1 MKYKFTVDYI
11 HNSFIEAH
19 PTMHENHPDFIKATS
34 TSIYE
39 LDHAEEVSLE
49 VAQNMERARP
59 DRRKPQTRGRKAIQT
74 DRSWIQDD
82 KESIQ
87 TRRCRKTH

>member
-49 VAQNMERARP
+49 VAQQNVVQSLESDNCKVLRISGARI
-59 DRRKPQTRGRKAIQT
+59 G
-74 DRSWIQDD
+74 
-82 KESIQ
+82 
-87 TRRCRKTH
+87 